1 MRLLELLIIIRIR
14 IIAIHWKNVI
24 ITSCEITKDTTVKQK
39 SIKYNANIIKNID
52 LVAHFQITDILE

>member
-1 MRLLELLIIIRIR
+1 M
-14 IIAIHWKNVI
+14 HWKNVI
-24 ITSCEITKDTTVKQK
+24 ITSCEITKDATVKQK